1 LSDQWIMAALRETW
15 PGSPPDPAVAGAQ
28 FPDHPSRLTTSTA
41 ARKGTLMVSLE
52 ELDRR
57 LAAVEERLGLEAGLR
72 ASQDRDLASLKTEWR
87 SANNLLQALA
97 LTQSDQT
104 RMLTGLEATA
114 ADHGERLGRIDE
126 GMRQIIGLLDHLI
139 ERDRPSQ
146 ADADG

>member
-1 LSDQWIMAALRETW
+1 
-15 PGSPPDPAVAGAQ
+15 
-28 FPDHPSRLTTSTA
+28 
-41 ARKGTLMVSLE
+41 MVSLE

-72 ASQDRDLASLKTEWR
+72 ASQDRDLASLKTELR

-104 RMLTGLEATA
+104 RMLTGLEATG

-126 GMRQIIGLLDHLI
+126 GMRQIIALLNHLI
-139 ERDRPSQ
+139 EQGGPS
-146 ADADG
+146 DASR